1 MSKLYQ
7 EELQRLMQSQQR
19 GKMLGNAAA
28 AGAGLGAPGGENKAG
43 PGGQLPELPGLPG
56 LFPGL
61 TGGLFQRAQQSDLQR
76 AMDVYHQE
84 LQRLQQNALAALR
97 AQQNGKDENAEN
109 RPKTETPGPPESP
122 SADTK
127 SPGAARQESPLGNF
141 RFCSYL
147 VYTFKGLG
155 PFLIYLNNGFQNQ
168 INCCFS
174 CCEKTSLKNPI
185 TIV

>member
-1 MSKLYQ
+1 
-7 EELQRLMQSQQR
+7 
-19 GKMLGNAAA
+19 MLGNAAA

-127 SPGAARQESPLGNF
+127 SPGAARQESPLGNYKILLQ
-141 RFCSYL
+141 SWSSLSPVL
-147 VYTFKGLG
+147 VQLWSSLGSWSSLDPVFVYSWSILG
-155 PFLIYLNNGFQNQ
+155 PFLVQ
-168 INCCFS
+168 S
-174 CCEKTSLKNPI
+174 WSSLSP
-185 TIV
+185 VLL